1 MVIKL
6 YIQKVENTGSV
17 SLTNPSINDIMT
29 DGNGRNNLD
38 TVPLISSV
46 SSGSSSNTI
55 LTGGSITYTATYTLD
70 QLSVNSGLVS
80 NSAFVIASS
89 PGKLNNVSDQSDNG
103 NDNDGN
109 IYNDPTI
116 VTFGSFT
123 LIDVKKS
130 STVTDINNNN
140 AIDIGDKINY
150 IITVENKGNVTLTG
164 VSLSEILSDGQNN
177 QLNLTTGP
185 DYVSSSMNSL
195 QGTIKPGE
203 IVTYQ
208 ATYIIEKDAS
218 NSGTVKNT
226 VTVTASSPGNTNDVS
241 GVDINVVNVTQVQPE
256 IEVTKTADVKDNNNN
271 NQVDVGDLVTYY

>member
-1 MVIKL
+1 MIKL
-6 YIQKVENTGSV
+6 YIPCVENTGSV

-29 DGNGRNNLD
+29 DGNGRNINLD

-150 IITVENKGNVTLTG
+150 IITENKGNVTLTR

-185 DYVSSSMNSL
+185 DYVSSSTNSL

-203 IVTYQ
+203 IVTRKQ
-208 ATYIIEKDAS
+208 HI
-218 NSGTVKNT
+218 
-226 VTVTASSPGNTNDVS
+226 
-241 GVDINVVNVTQVQPE
+241 
-256 IEVTKTADVKDNNNN
+256 
-271 NQVDVGDLVTYY
+271 